1 MPRRALRCVVDLKL
15 KAVTAPG
22 VWLPSRE
29 EVYVSISL
37 FGQYKNTCLV
47 ESVFPLII
55 REDFTFEKTYYT
67 ALDPAEVVDYLD
79 DEIIVFELL
88 QLSEFGGANRLAS
101 YSSSARDFL
110 YPAPSLAPCYASG
123 ARELLFHRSID
134 FPGIS
139 PKLEF
144 VSITNIKESLSP
156 ELDALEDALKDERR
170 SMRRSRS
177 RSRSRPTSRPSSRAS
192 MRSPSPATR
201 WKCDD
206 IPAPKLSSTEG
217 RPPFVV
223 RHLEKSLIGRIPGD
237 DGGVKAKG
245 KKKVKRGRSRSRT
258 RSVSAMSD
266 SALPAAMYSV
276 PETRCS
282 VCSTYRKHM
291 GKKYWGHALNYHPT
305 GLTPPCPR
313 FHKCKGGLSS
323 PRMTKGASPSPPKYS
338 PRGVYDPSVCH
349 SPKKSSPRGS
359 VSPSR
364 SSPTRSCW
372 AMRHPRMC
380 FIQTSSLDDED
391 PLPRVSPKQFLSDDE
406 DAEVAALTGSLDDLS
421 LTRRSRSPSPLLY
434 RPTLRER
441 YGLRPLTPI
450 EKLDLDIRVEQA
462 LRRSRSRER
471 LAQLELEEARNR
483 SLARLER
490 ERARSRSRERMARLE
505 LELAEKQRERLAREE
520 LEESLRRAR
529 ASPCRVHLDDG
540 TYWTERAAKFQG
552 KSHRQV
558 FNDSLGK
565 LYSKMYRRA
574 VGGEPL
580 G

>member
-29 EVYVSISL
+29 DVYVSISL
-37 FGQYKNTCLV
+37 FGQYRNTCLV

-79 DEIIVFELL
+79 DELIVLELL

-123 ARELLFHRSID
+123 AREILFHRSID

-156 ELDALEDALKDERR
+156 ELDALEDSIKDERR
-170 SMRRSRS
+170 SRRRSRS
-177 RSRSRPTSRPSSRAS
+177 RSRSRPASRPSSRAS
-192 MRSPSPATR
+192 MRSPSPAAR
-201 WKCDD
+201 WKSDD
-206 IPAPKLSSTEG
+206 ILVPRLSSTEG

-237 DGGVKAKG
+237 DGGVKAKS

-266 SALPAAMYSV
+266 SGGYYSDYTSY
-276 PETRCS
+276 PSLTHK
-282 VCSTYRKHM
+282 YRL
-291 GKKYWGHALNYHPT
+291 KK
-305 GLTPPCPR
+305 
-313 FHKCKGGLSS
+313 
-323 PRMTKGASPSPPKYS
+323 
-338 PRGVYDPSVCH
+338 
-349 SPKKSSPRGS
+349 
-359 VSPSR
+359 
-364 SSPTRSCW
+364 
-372 AMRHPRMC
+372 
-380 FIQTSSLDDED
+380 TSSLDDED
-391 PLPRVSPKQFLSDDE
+391 PLPRVSPKQFLSDDD
-406 DAEVAALTGSLDDLS
+406 DAEVAALTGSLDDLRLS
-421 LTRRSRSPSPLLY
+421 RRSRSPSPLLY
-434 RPTLRER
+434 RPSLRER
-441 YGLRPLTPI
+441 YGLRPLTPT

-471 LAQLELEEARNR
+471 LARLELEESR
-483 SLARLER
+483 SRSRERRTRLEL
-490 ERARSRSRERMARLE
+490 ERARSRSRERMARLD
-505 LELAEKQRERLAREE
+505 LELAEKRRERLAREE

-540 TYWTERAAKFQG
+540 TYWSERAAKFQG

-558 FNDSLGK
+558 FNDSLSK
-565 LYSKMYRRA
+565 LYSKMYRSA
-574 VGGEPL
+574 LQAKP
-580 G
+580 